1 MQSVS
6 VKFDMVEK
14 YKVLAYITRGS
25 RLLVFTHP
33 TAPEAGIQVP
43 GGTVEADEMIED
55 AALREAIEETG
66 LAGLR
71 LNTFLGELSR
81 DMSDFGKDEIH
92 HRYYFHIWCDEEA
105 PEYWQHGEY
114 MNEGEPIPFDFY
126 WVEMPHN
133 IPELIADHDAYL
145 PTLAANLGLA

>member
-1 MQSVS
+1 MKVA
-6 VKFDMVEK
+6 MIEK
-14 YKVLAYITRGS
+14 TKVLTYITRGS

-43 GGTVEADEMIED
+43 GGTVEPGEMVED

-71 LNTFLGELSR
+71 LNTYLGELSR
-81 DMSDFGKDEIH
+81 DMSDFGMDEIH
-92 HRYYFHIWCDEEA
+92 HRYYFHVWCDEEA

-114 MNEGEPIPFDFY
+114 ESGGEPIPFDFY
-126 WVEMPHN
+126 WVEMTEAFPQ
-133 IPELIADHDAYL
+133 LIADHDAYL
-145 PTLAANLGLA
+145 PALGTYLGLA

>member
-1 MQSVS
+1 MLDVS
-6 VKFDMVEK
+6 VKFAMIEK
-14 YKVLAYITRGS
+14 TKVLTYITRGS

-43 GGTVEADEMIED
+43 GGTVEPDELVED

-71 LNTFLGELSR
+71 LSAFLGQHSR
-81 DMSDFGKDEIH
+81 DMSDFGIPEIH
-92 HRYYFHIWCDEEA
+92 HRYYFHIWCDEDA

-114 MNEGEPIPFDFY
+114 MSADEPIPFDFY
-126 WVEMPHN
+126 WVEMPDDLPD
-133 IPELIADHDAYL
+133 IIADHSIYL